1 MCDYSSLQRLAIA
14 PHQWIKS
21 PAHPVVIQLT
31 SRQNH
36 YLRRVLR
43 LTDRD
48 HFIALDGNQWWLAE
62 IGSRGETTAWVHQ
75 QISIQTELPMEVI
88 LVSALPKGNGFD
100 EVIRQA
106 TELGVGEIVPVL
118 SERTLLQPSSS
129 KLLRWQRI
137 IEEAAEQ
144 SHRQRI
150 PRLINPLSFDD
161 YLVYP
166 PIATPSSSLRL
177 IGVCQGNAPLLL
189 STLNSMDPFPPAI
202 IIAMGPEGGWTQPEF
217 HKAIAHGYQPISLG
231 QRTLRS
237 VTAPVAAMAIMMA
250 FIETHHHSWG

>member
-1 MCDYSSLQRLAIA
+1 MCDYSSLQRLVIA

-21 PAHPVVIQLT
+21 PAHPVAIQLT

-62 IGSRGETTAWVHQ
+62 IGPRGETTAWVHQ

-161 YLVYP
+161 YLVK
-166 PIATPSSSLRL
+166 TFNHL
-177 IGVCQGNAPLLL
+177 
-189 STLNSMDPFPPAI
+189 
-202 IIAMGPEGGWTQPEF
+202 
-217 HKAIAHGYQPISLG
+217 
-231 QRTLRS
+231 
-237 VTAPVAAMAIMMA
+237 
-250 FIETHHHSWG
+250 THES